1 MDLLNA
7 LELTGPEKLVV
18 SLVGSGGKTTLLYKI
33 CDAMRKEG
41 RRTAA
46 LTTTHIMRPLN
57 SDGLQCIIDDDV
69 CLAQTYFDDGKV
81 VLAGTQTGTGRLEAP
96 NEDMLTFLMK
106 TADVIVA
113 EADGSRRLPIKFPND
128 TEPVLLPGTTHLFV
142 VAGLCAIG
150 KPLSEV
156 CHRWPLAMAECGLK
170 GQQSLVTPL
179 MLAQILAR
187 GYGVLAPVFVLNQA
201 DDEITA
207 EYGRETAEALKKYG
221 CNKTI
226 VLSLEKEKIW

>member
-1 MDLLNA
+1 
-7 LELTGPEKLVV
+7 
-18 SLVGSGGKTTLLYKI
+18 
-33 CDAMRKEG
+33 
-41 RRTAA
+41 
-46 LTTTHIMRPLN
+46 
-57 SDGLQCIIDDDV
+57 
-69 CLAQTYFDDGKV
+69 
-81 VLAGTQTGTGRLEAP
+81 
-96 NEDMLTFLMK
+96 
-106 TADVIVA
+106 
-113 EADGSRRLPIKFPND
+113 IKFPSD